1 MALSKNYKEIRAKAI
16 EWLKSQ
22 DKDFKGGLTIL
33 QESGYKPTVATNIA
47 KWGESS
53 RLAKGKLLHVMYSL
67 VGAWAEPDSSK
78 HDDENPTDG
87 TEGLNQEP
95 EPLEDESVKKLC
107 DDQGYPDVVR
117 RVIHEF
123 YALMKERTALKKEA
137 DKIEGDGE
145 EINEARKTAYEKI
158 EAVSIRMDTL
168 WKAKTLFEKAGTLPA
183 ADLFEP
189 AETPADKKDEGIDLA
204 SMDIEALKTL
214 KKNEASKLTKARNM
228 LEYQSEKKLD
238 APNPIPE
245 SPKRLKYEKKVEE
258 ISAFIE
264 KIDYAIVA
272 KS

>member
-16 EWLKSQ
+16 EWLKSSS
-22 DKDFKGGLTIL
+22 KDFKEGLTIL

-53 RLAKGKLLHVMYSL
+53 RLAKDKLLHVMYSL
-67 VGAWAEPDSSK
+67 VGAWADPGSSR

-87 TEGLNQEP
+87 TEERNQEP
-95 EPLEDESVKKLC
+95 EQLEDGSVKKLC
-107 DDQGYPDVVR
+107 DAQGYPDIIR

-123 YALMKERTALKKEA
+123 YALMKERTARKKEA
-137 DKIEGDGE
+137 DKIEGNDE
-145 EINEARKTAYEKI
+145 ETNEARKTAYENI

-168 WKAKTLFEKAGTLPA
+168 WKAKTLFEKSGTLPT

-189 AETPADKKDEGIDLA
+189 AKTPVDKKDESVDLTV
-204 SMDIEALKTL
+204 MDVDALKAL

-238 APNPIPE
+238 ALNPIPE

>member
-1 MALSKNYKEIRAKAI
+1 MALSKNYKEIRVKAI

-53 RLAKGKLLHVMYSL
+53 RLAKGKLLHVMFSL

-78 HDDENPTDG
+78 HDDENPMDG
-87 TEGLNQEP
+87 TEELNQEP
-95 EPLEDESVKKLC
+95 EQLENESVKKLC
-107 DDQGYPDVVR
+107 DAQGYPDIIR
-117 RVIHEF
+117 RVMHEF
-123 YALMKERTALKKEA
+123 YARMKERTALKKEA

-145 EINEARKTAYEKI
+145 ETNEARKTAYENI
-158 EAVSIRMDTL
+158 EAISIRMDIL
-168 WKAKTLFEKAGTLPA
+168 WAAKTLFEKDGTLPP
-183 ADLFEP
+183 ADIFEP
-189 AETPADKKDEGIDLA
+189 KKTPADKKDESVDLTV
-204 SMDIEALKTL
+204 MDVEALKTL

-238 APNPIPE
+238 ALNPIPE

-264 KIDYAIVA
+264 KIDYEIVA

>member
-1 MALSKNYKEIRAKAI
+1 MALSENYKEIRAKAI
-16 EWLKSQ
+16 EWLKSPS
-22 DKDFKGGLTIL
+22 KDFKEGLTIL
-33 QESGYKPTVATNIA
+33 QESGYKPTVSTNIA

-53 RLAKGKLLHVMYSL
+53 KLANAKLLHVMFSL
-67 VGAWAEPDSSK
+67 VGAWADPDSSR

-87 TEGLNQEP
+87 TEDLNQEP
-95 EPLEDESVKKLC
+95 EPLEDESIKKLC
-107 DDQGYPDVVR
+107 DDQGYPDTVR

-123 YALMKERTALKKEA
+123 YARMKERTALKKEA
-137 DKIEGDGE
+137 DKIEGDDE
-145 EINEARKTAYEKI
+145 ETNEARRAAYENI
-158 EAVSIRMDTL
+158 EAISIRMDTL
-168 WKAKTLFEKAGTLPA
+168 WAAKTLFEKDGTLPP

-189 AETPADKKDEGIDLA
+189 TKTPADKKDESVYLTA
-204 SMDIEALKTL
+204 MDVEALKAL

-258 ISAFIE
+258 ISSFIE